1 MHLGRGERREA
12 PVLSRARLVVLPSS
26 SKRGA
31 RLAIVLGASGRSN
44 KWMQE
49 RAGGPTNGCRHHRN
63 GVGLRGGWR
72 SGVVLTLLPLLSAPC
87 LKSSGEEDVYGPIR
101 WTGRAR
107 GDVYVG
113 GGGTI
118 GPAPDVEGCRDE
130 RSSSGGSNPKY
141 PGSGESLLGGRNA
154 ERVAARDPRA
164 GGVGDRGRVAAGD
177 EGSEGRPSRRLV
189 AGGGAAGGSD
199 PHAGVQGAEALGGI
213 AKRGDDVPDG
223 HPGRGE
229 GEEPPEGGLA
239 WTRDPGRR
247 WGLRREEARE
257 VAEGAADVGAS
268 TDGGVA
274 GTGARPT
281 GSAARGGGRLAAQGS
296 EGASHH
302 QAVVDRAG
310 VGPASDGT
318 VGGGRDHPTP
328 VSDSTTVLELLWA
341 GGRDAVIVGLGTRD
355 EWEVDSSGSSTDPRA
370 ESEAAAGA
378 EDRLQGCGHDG
389 DHAAPR
395 ASSSYGLRAD
405 AAVGHQTEPGQAH
418 TGPSHRRNRAVD
430 VEARGGVRPGTL
442 QD

>member
-1 MHLGRGERREA
+1 MEPPVGFRATPTDTADRPTYWFYGRRSRKECCCWIQLSGFGSPRYWDSAASASCLRQRQYCRTSSRVRLARLHRSGACCNWGLDLAVEGRDGPRRDRQSWDSSLY
-12 PVLSRARLVVLPSS
+12 PVLGDVRGTAPDRYHCSRRSRNAVQVASPGSGPSS
-26 SKRGA
+26 GCDEP
-31 RLAIVLGASGRSN
+31 VLNAGR
-44 KWMQE
+44 
-49 RAGGPTNGCRHHRN
+49 RRRTTRCRHHRN

-141 PGSGESLLGGRNA
+141 PGSGASLLGGRNA

-281 GSAARGGGRLAAQGS
+281 GSAAR
-296 EGASHH
+296 
-302 QAVVDRAG
+302 
-310 VGPASDGT
+310 
-318 VGGGRDHPTP
+318 
-328 VSDSTTVLELLWA
+328 
-341 GGRDAVIVGLGTRD
+341 
-355 EWEVDSSGSSTDPRA
+355 
-370 ESEAAAGA
+370 
-378 EDRLQGCGHDG
+378 
-389 DHAAPR
+389 
-395 ASSSYGLRAD
+395 
-405 AAVGHQTEPGQAH
+405 
-418 TGPSHRRNRAVD
+418 
-430 VEARGGVRPGTL
+430 
-442 QD
+442 